1 MPQDASYDVV
11 HVERSPIG
19 GVDSVPLSGY
29 QPYRIGQLLNP
40 PKRGKNALD
49 ALSEREPIT
58 ASRGTGRPGAEATS
72 PLEKPILTD
81 LREKTGARTWYAEE
95 SLTSS
100 DGLFVVLYQQVKT
113 TTFLLAPDY
122 VTEVDVEYLEE

>member
-1 MPQDASYDVV
+1 MRDASYDVI
-11 HVERSPIG
+11 HVERIPIG
-19 GVDSVPLSGY
+19 GWP
-29 QPYRIGQLLNP
+29 PEAKQLINP
-40 PKRGKNALD
+40 PVRGKNKLQP
-49 ALSEREPIT
+49 LSDREPIGT
-58 ASRGTGRPGAEATS
+58 SRGVGRPGAEATS
-72 PLEKPILTD
+72 PINKSLLED

-100 DGLFVVLYQQVKT
+100 DGLFVLLYQQVKT

>member
-1 MPQDASYDVV
+1 MDASYSVT

-19 GVDSVPLSGY
+19 GAESVPISGY
-29 QPYRIGQLLNP
+29 QPYRIAQLINP
-40 PKRGKNALD
+40 PKRGKNALEP
-49 ALSEREPIT
+49 LSEREPIG
-58 ASRGTGRPGAEATS
+58 ASRGVGRPGAEATS

-100 DGLFVVLYQQVKT
+100 DGLFVVLYQQPKA